1 MLSLRALKL
10 PGAGPMWVRCSTF
23 PIMRRFRH
31 PRLARRAAVPAGR
44 RAAARLPGAAQAAA
58 EAPAAPASFSQGL
71 ADQVPLL
78 LFTYDL
84 REQRLKH
91 CNRHCQT
98 VLGYSSAEML
108 ALGNRLAG
116 ELMHPESRAQLQR
129 HDVLGHLATHQSL
142 SWDCRF
148 LHRDGSWRWLRI
160 RLRASAPDASGTP
173 TELMGSAEDVT
184 RHRAAVAELR
194 HNRHLLRR
202 IVDLVPSLLTIYDL
216 GQQRNTYA
224 NRQTEQ
230 LLGYTSEEL
239 AVFGEGELL
248 LTILPPQSRQL
259 MAEHLA
265 EMADLADGE
274 TRTLEYRLRHRDG
287 SIRWLQTTH
296 IPFMRNAQGQVLNLL
311 GVSEDI
317 TERRAAAEQH
327 EQAAAHLAEQHRLFR
342 QIIDALPHPVYLK
355 DHVGRYLLANEAM
368 AAVFGMTPDEL
379 GRMTQ
384 PPQLMAPEAWA
395 RYQQQDE
402 QVLRT
407 GQDLTI
413 EESVLL
419 PDGTVLWFS
428 SVKRLFMG
436 ADGQG
441 QVLGVDS
448 NITELKRTQQA
459 LEGAIAAAQVDAQA
473 KEDFLANMSH
483 EIRTPLHGIL
493 GLTGVLA
500 KTTLSR
506 SQHDYLRLLGESAEH
521 LLTVLNDV
529 LTTARLG
536 AGKLQAEST
545 PFSPEELLRGCAALL
560 RPRAREKELRLRV
573 DMPTALPR
581 VLGDP
586 HRLRQVLLNLVSNAI
601 KFTET
606 GQVRLSGR
614 LVAGPA
620 GSELPDGT
628 VWLRF
633 TVQDTGVG
641 IAPKVLDKIFE
652 PFAQAAASTDR
663 EYGGSGLG
671 LSISEGLVQLMGGTL
686 RVCSEQG
693 AGSSFSFTLPLL
705 LSAAETAPASTP
717 ATPDAVALE
726 AGRLLLVEDNLVN
739 SLLAETVLRNWG
751 WQVTTAAS
759 GPAAIKLFEHR
770 QFDIVLMDIQMPG
783 MDGET
788 AARAL
793 QAHPDI
799 ARAAT
804 PIIALTARAQT
815 GEAERLQAAGFAGYL
830 AKPYREEQLL
840 ETIRTVIARTTQAAE
855 PVIAHHS
862 ATSMPSE
869 TALYNLSNVRQL
881 VRNDEAI
888 VRRLAWAF
896 IETTPAILTALD
908 EALTAANWE
917 AVGDAAHHLKSSLD
931 GLGVESLRHVI
942 REVEA
947 YGEAAPA
954 PARAAQQVTLVR
966 TTTEQVMA
974 ALRQEFPEQH

>member
-1 MLSLRALKL
+1 
-10 PGAGPMWVRCSTF
+10 
-23 PIMRRFRH
+23 MRRT
-31 PRLARRAAVPAGR
+31 PAPV
-44 RAAARLPGAAQAAA
+44 LGAALPSTTTSPDQV
-58 EAPAAPASFSQGL
+58 PFSHGL
-71 ADQVPLL
+71 ADHVPLL
-78 LFTYDL
+78 LFTYDV
-84 REQRLKH
+84 EQQRMKH

-98 VLGYSSAEML
+98 VLGYSAAELL
-108 ALGNRLAG
+108 AMGGSIAD
-116 ELMHPESRAQLQR
+116 ELMHPESRAQLQQ
-129 HDVLGHLATHQSL
+129 HNVMELLNAQQAF
-142 SWDCRF
+142 SWDCRVR
-148 LHRDGSWRWLRI
+148 HRDGSWRWLRL
-160 RLRASAPDASGTP
+160 RLRMNATATSASP

-184 RHRAAVAELR
+184 RHRAAIAELR

-202 IVDLVPSLLTIYDL
+202 IVDLMPNLLTIYDL
-216 GQQRNTYA
+216 SQRRNTYA
-224 NRQTEQ
+224 NRHAEQ
-230 LLGYTSEEL
+230 LLGYTIEEL
-239 AVFGEGELL
+239 ADFASDELL
-248 LTILPPQSRQL
+248 ATLLPPESHRL
-259 MAEHLA
+259 MAAHMAEVARLA
-265 EMADLADGE
+265 TGE
-274 TRTLEYRLRHRDG
+274 PRSVEYALRHRDG
-287 SIRWLQTTH
+287 SLRWLRTTH
-296 IPFMRNAQGQVLNLL
+296 IPFMRDAQGRVLNLL

-317 TERRAAAEQH
+317 TERRAADERHQL
-327 EQAAAHLAEQHRLFR
+327 AAARLAEQHRLFR
-342 QIIDALPHPVYLK
+342 QVIDALPHPVYLK
-355 DHVGRYLLANEAM
+355 DHTGRYLLANEAM
-368 AAVFGMTPDEL
+368 SAVFGLTPNEL
-379 GRMTQ
+379 GQLTP
-384 PPQLMAPEAWA
+384 PPQMVEATDWA

-413 EESVLL
+413 EESVRL
-419 PDGTVLWFS
+419 PNGPTLWFS
-428 SVKRLFMG
+428 SVKRLFIG

-448 NITELKRTQQA
+448 NITELKRVQQE
-459 LEGAIAAAQVDAQA
+459 LESAIAAAQVDAQA

-493 GLTGVLA
+493 GLTSVLA

-521 LLTVLNDV
+521 LLMVLNDV

-545 PFSPEELLRGCAALL
+545 PFSPDELLRGCAALL
-560 RPRAREKELRLRV
+560 RPRAREKNLRLRV
-573 DMPTALPR
+573 EKPTALPP

-586 HRLRQVLLNLVSNAI
+586 HRLRQVLLNLVSNAL
-601 KFTET
+601 KFTEA
-606 GQVRLSGR
+606 GHVVLSCR
-614 LVAGPA
+614 LVAGPPNA
-620 GSELPDGT
+620 TLPANT

-633 TVQDTGVG
+633 TVHDTGVG
-641 IAPKVLDKIFE
+641 IVPEALEKVFE

-686 RVCSEQG
+686 RVCSEPG
-693 AGSSFSFTLPLL
+693 IGSTFSFTLPLP
-705 LSAAETAPASTP
+705 LSPTETVAAHLPSAPDSLVP
-717 ATPDAVALE
+717 E

-759 GPAAIKLFEHR
+759 GPAAIQLFEHR
-770 QFDIVLMDIQMPG
+770 LFDLVLMDIQMPG

-793 QAHPDI
+793 QAHPN
-799 ARAAT
+799 AAQAAT
-804 PIIALTARAQT
+804 PIIALTARAQA

-840 ETIRTVIARTTQAAE
+840 QTIRTVLARHNQVAE
-855 PVIAHHS
+855 PIIAFHKS
-862 ATSMPSE
+862 PAMPSE
-869 TALYNLSNVRQL
+869 IPLYNLSNVRQL
-881 VRNDEAI
+881 VRHDEAI

-908 EALTAANWE
+908 EALTATQWE

-947 YGEAAPA
+947 YGDATPD
-954 PARAAQQVTLVR
+954 PVHAAQQVALVR
-966 TTTEQVMA
+966 ATTEQVMA
-974 ALRQEFPEQH
+974 ALRQEFPEQQ